1 MVRLFFGNR
10 SFALLILPLM
20 AAIYIGLNF
29 YFPYHLPEEG
39 AHFGFWG
46 DFLPQS
52 SWISQVLA
60 PAFIFAE
67 AVLINRLYNRN
78 EFLDRNTFT
87 PALLYLTMMSTFHCF
102 YFLDGFAIAQFC
114 IIMALDQLFQLYQ
127 NEDGRRRV
135 FNIGFWLGVACTF
148 HPVMV
153 LLLVVAFWMVW
164 VIRPFV
170 MRESILLVLGFL
182 IPLTYGGFYS
192 AWAGISIQNEQIT
205 ATAIELNIED
215 VLVLGGLTFLFI
227 VLSLGTLTQKFQQSS
242 IRLKKLFRTLLIL
255 INFTLLLTI
264 FEYFFYTKKEALA
277 MVFVPLTFVLPYA
290 FGYKKQREVTTIAFY
305 ILLIFTVGRFIFPLQ
320 FLEFG

>member
-1 MVRLFFGNR
+1 M
-10 SFALLILPLM
+10 ILPLM
-20 AAIYIGLNF
+20 AAIYVGLNH

-46 DFLPQS
+46 TFLPQK
-52 SWISQVLA
+52 SWISQVAA

-67 AVLINRLYNRN
+67 ALLINTLYNRY

-87 PALLYLTMMSTFHCF
+87 PALLYFTLMSAFHSF
-102 YFLDGFAIAQFC
+102 YFLDGFAVAQFC
-114 IIMALDQLFQLYQ
+114 VIMAIHQLYQLYQ

-148 HPVMV
+148 HPILV

-170 MRESILLVLGFL
+170 MRESVLLVVGFL
-182 IPLTYGGFYS
+182 IPLMYGGFYS
-192 AWAGISIQNEQIT
+192 AWAGIKIQNEQIT
-205 ATAIELNIED
+205 ATSIELNIED
-215 VLVLGGLTFLFI
+215 VLVIGGMTFLFI
-227 VLSLGTLTQKFQQSS
+227 LLSLGTLTRKFQQSS
-242 IRLKKLFRTLLIL
+242 IRLKKLFRILLIL

-264 FEYFFYTKKEALA
+264 FEYFFFSKKEALA
-277 MVFVPLTFVLPYA
+277 MVFVPLMFVLPYA
-290 FGYKKQREVTTIAFY
+290 FGYKKLRDVTTIAY
-305 ILLIFTVGRFIFPLQ
+305 YMLLVFSIGRFIFPLQ